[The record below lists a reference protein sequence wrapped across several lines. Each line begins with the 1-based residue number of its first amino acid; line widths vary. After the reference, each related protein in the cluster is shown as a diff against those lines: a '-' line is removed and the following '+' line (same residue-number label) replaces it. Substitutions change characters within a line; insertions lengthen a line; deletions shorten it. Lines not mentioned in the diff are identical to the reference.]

1 MNGSDEIE
9 VLENAERTVMQE
21 RLAASL
27 AEQQKLREAGDP
39 ERLALDQRLEEM
51 RQARTAAW
59 VIELIA
65 TGELDGHP
73 IEDMSPY
80 QYAAE

>member
-51 RQARTAAW
+51 RQARTAEW